1 MASRLS
7 RWIVRAASF
16 LVPGGSR
23 REWLDEW
30 LGELDALDRLRT
42 EAASPGRL
50 PSLAS
55 FSLGAVPHAIWTMT
69 EGWTMDSLY
78 QDVKFGTR
86 ALIKLPGFTL
96 VAALTLALGIGANA
110 SIFSLVNGLLFRSP
124 AGIVAPDRLVQ
135 IARSYDQAPRWD
147 NWSWPAMETIRRE
160 ARTLSGVAGY
170 QDQAFVLGSGVD
182 AERII
187 GQVATGNY
195 FELLGVRPQVGRL
208 LRPDDDIQPGAHP
221 VAVLSHSLWL
231 RNFGGDPGVVGTTIS
246 LGSQPYEVVGVA
258 PPGFTGVETVST
270 PPAVWVPT
278 MQLPAMYG
286 ELPFDRWGW
295 SWINVVGRMGEG
307 ATIEQTEASMDVVTA
322 RLREGDPVNEDIRV
336 LVAQGIGLDPEG
348 RQEARQVSAILMV
361 IVGVV
366 LVLTCTNVANL
377 FLARAGGRR
386 TEVGV
391 RMALG
396 AGRARLA
403 RQLVTESVLM
413 GLLAAALAVPVVLGA
428 GRFLPLVFPYTLAV
442 PVGPDGTVFLFLTL
456 VGVVAGLLFG
466 LAPAW
471 AGTRH
476 AVAGALREG
485 TSTGARSRN
494 RLGNVLVVAQL
505 ALSLGLVT
513 GAGLLGRSVM
523 NARTAQPGFAPRGL
537 VAGFVDLAGTG
548 RYDQPA
554 AMAAFERL
562 HRAAEAI
569 PGARTATLANQVPI
583 AGGHTRATVRPA
595 GRDDVDYEAE
605 LVVVGPAY
613 FETMGIP
620 VVQGRALGG
629 FHDEPERVVVVNQA
643 LARMFWPGESA
654 VGKELAAEP
663 TNWRVVGVAGDV
675 QMRSLRDEG
684 RPAVYYPLS
693 QRYSPYMAVT
703 VRVEAGGSILAS
715 SLRETVAS
723 VDPGLPVASVID
735 LHEALSASLGETRTI
750 GYLVGA
756 FAVLALVLAAV
767 GLYGLVSYGASQRVR
782 EMGIR
787 MALGAEPASLV
798 RLFLTRGIV
807 IAVLGVGMGLAVSF
821 GLGQA
826 L

>member
-1 MASRLS
+1 
-7 RWIVRAASF
+7 
-16 LVPGGSR
+16 
-23 REWLDEW
+23 
-30 LGELDALDRLRT
+30 
-42 EAASPGRL
+42 
-50 PSLAS
+50 
-55 FSLGAVPHAIWTMT
+55 
-69 EGWTMDSLY
+69 
-78 QDVKFGTR
+78 
-86 ALIKLPGFTL
+86 
-96 VAALTLALGIGANA
+96 
-110 SIFSLVNGLLFRSP
+110 
-124 AGIVAPDRLVQ
+124 
-135 IARSYDQAPRWD
+135 
-147 NWSWPAMETIRRE
+147 
-160 ARTLSGVAGY
+160 
-170 QDQAFVLGSGVD
+170 
-182 AERII
+182 
-187 GQVATGNY
+187 
-195 FELLGVRPQVGRL
+195 
-208 LRPDDDIQPGAHP
+208 
-221 VAVLSHSLWL
+221 
-231 RNFGGDPGVVGTTIS
+231 
-246 LGSQPYEVVGVA
+246 
-258 PPGFTGVETVST
+258 
-270 PPAVWVPT
+270 
-278 MQLPAMYG
+278 
-286 ELPFDRWGW
+286 
-295 SWINVVGRMGEG
+295 
-307 ATIEQTEASMDVVTA
+307 
-322 RLREGDPVNEDIRV
+322 
-336 LVAQGIGLDPEG
+336 
-348 RQEARQVSAILMV
+348 
-361 IVGVV
+361 
-366 LVLTCTNVANL
+366 
-377 FLARAGGRR
+377 
-386 TEVGV
+386 
-391 RMALG
+391 
-396 AGRARLA
+396 
-403 RQLVTESVLM
+403 
-413 GLLAAALAVPVVLGA
+413 
-428 GRFLPLVFPYTLAV
+428 
-442 PVGPDGTVFLFLTL
+442 
-456 VGVVAGLLFG
+456 
-466 LAPAW
+466 
-471 AGTRH
+471 
-476 AVAGALREG
+476 
-485 TSTGARSRN
+485 
-494 RLGNVLVVAQL
+494 
-505 ALSLGLVT
+505 
-513 GAGLLGRSVM
+513 
-523 NARTAQPGFAPRGL
+523 

-826 L
+826 LEGMLYGVGATDPGTVAVAVTVLLATAALAAWIPARRASRVDAAVSLRE